1 MNRVLVFIILFLF
14 FILATSTEL
23 NAAGALKSVKIY
35 EGIDQRR
42 PQQTSHTLGR
52 RYIWNFENL
61 THTVS
66 MSIDI
71 ERYNSYTSRKRTN
84 LPLMVQEG
92 TDALQDLVREFRRVM
107 PFTWQEE
114 RKVNFVLAFVQSL
127 PYTYDDVTT
136 GYDEFRR
143 YAIETLIEGGGDCE
157 DTSVL
162 AASILSGLG
171 FELALISPPGHIAV
185 GARGNFSG
193 SYFRYGNNEYYYCET
208 TGTGWKVGQLPPS
221 YVSRSVTIIPISA
234 QAVQPQPRVI
244 APEPTP
250 KPVIQP
256 NPPKPSPRPVR
267 KPNQVRRV
275 RHKATSRHVTR
286 QNDSLAA
293 GVFIAIVLMMLI
305 GGGAAFLILKVLR
318 SDKSSDPTSV
328 DASTQS
334 PFDPLSRG

>member
-1 MNRVLVFIILFLF
+1 MNRFWVVIILFLF
-14 FILATSTEL
+14 LTLVTSYEV

-42 PQQTSHTLGR
+42 PRQTSQTLGR
-52 RYIWNFENL
+52 RYVWNFENL
-61 THTVS
+61 SYTVS

-71 ERYNSYTSRKRTN
+71 EHYNSYTSRKRTDF
-84 LPLMVQEG
+84 PLMVREG
-92 TDALQDLVREFRRVM
+92 TDTLQDLIREFRRAM
-107 PFTWQEE
+107 SSTWGEE
-114 RKVNFVLAFVQSL
+114 RQVNFMLAFVQSL
-127 PYTYDDVTT
+127 PYTYDNVTT

-185 GARGNFSG
+185 GVKGNFSG
-193 SYFRYGNNEYYYCET
+193 VPFRYGNNRYYYCET

-221 YVSRSVTIIPISA
+221 YASKKTTIIPISA
-234 QAVQPQPRVI
+234 QTVQPKPIVV
-244 APEPTP
+244 APGPTP
-250 KPVIQP
+250 NPVIQP
-256 NPPKPSPRPVR
+256 NPPKPSPRLVR
-267 KPNQVRRV
+267 KPPVRRV
-275 RHKATSRHVTR
+275 RQQATRRNTNS

-293 GVFIAIVLMMLI
+293 GVLIAILLLILI

-318 SDKSSDPTSV
+318 NDKCPDSVSTNTSNQTPSDPLNRV
-328 DASTQS
+328 
-334 PFDPLSRG
+334 

>member
-1 MNRVLVFIILFLF
+1 MNRFWFVIILLLFL
-14 FILATSTEL
+14 ILATSDEV

-61 THTVS
+61 SYTVS

-71 ERYNSYTSRKRTN
+71 ERYNSYTSRKRTDF
-84 LPLMVQEG
+84 PLMVREG

-107 PFTWQEE
+107 SSTWQEE

-127 PYTYDDVTT
+127 PYTYDNVTT
-136 GYDEFRR
+136 GYDDFRR
-143 YAIETLIEGGGDCE
+143 YAIETLIDGGGDCE

-185 GARGNFSG
+185 GVKGNFSG
-193 SYFRYGNNEYYYCET
+193 TSFRYGNNRYYYCET
-208 TGTGWKVGQLPPS
+208 TGAGWKLGQLPPAYAS
-221 YVSRSVTIIPISA
+221 KKATIISINAST
-234 QAVQPQPRVI
+234 VQPKPIVI
-244 APEPTP
+244 APVPTP
-250 KPVIQP
+250 NPVIQP
-256 NPPKPSPRPVR
+256 NPLKPSPRPVR
-267 KPNQVRRV
+267 KPPVRRA
-275 RHKATSRHVTR
+275 RRQTKSNATR

-293 GVFIAIVLMMLI
+293 GVFVAILLLILI

-318 SDKSSDPTSV
+318 NDKCPDSVSTSTSNQTPSDPLNRV
-328 DASTQS
+328 
-334 PFDPLSRG
+334 